1 METYGVKID
10 FNLHKEVKSRFEPL
24 NIAPYGGFINPQF
37 VVKQKGDNIIDIQI
51 EYPTDYTQQML
62 DYGKKYSYLPLK

>member
-1 METYGVKID
+1 MKID

-51 EYPTDYTQQML
+51 EYPTDYTR
-62 DYGKKYSYLPLK
+62 